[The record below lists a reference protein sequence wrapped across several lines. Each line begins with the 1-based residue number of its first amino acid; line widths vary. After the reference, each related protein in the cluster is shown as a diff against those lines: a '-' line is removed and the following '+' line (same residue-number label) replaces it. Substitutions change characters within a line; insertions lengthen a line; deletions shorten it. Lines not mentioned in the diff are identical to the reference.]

1 MYQIGTQSQEET
13 KNIFNNSPKEKP
25 KHADN
30 INMMRVSAMESKT
43 MNGGYKMILHGHVIL
58 IGEGFVSVEC
68 EGREIH
74 IETEQRI
81 NVNSG
86 DRVAVVIMD
95 DVTKMKR
102 FGHRIENGVM
112 LIRCNLSERKD
123 S

>member
-1 MYQIGTQSQEET
+1 
-13 KNIFNNSPKEKP
+13 
-25 KHADN
+25 
-30 INMMRVSAMESKT
+30 
-43 MNGGYKMILHGHVIL
+43 MILLGQVIL
-58 IGEGFVSVEC
+58 VGEGFVSVEC
-68 EGREIH
+68 EGREIQ

-102 FGHRIENGVM
+102 VGHRIENGVM

>member
-1 MYQIGTQSQEET
+1 
-13 KNIFNNSPKEKP
+13 
-25 KHADN
+25 
-30 INMMRVSAMESKT
+30 
-43 MNGGYKMILHGHVIL
+43 MILHGHVIL

-74 IETEQRI
+74 IETDKRI

-102 FGHRIENGVM
+102 VGHRIENGVM